1 MYVLCVY
8 VRLCVSIWSIQH
20 LKIFPPLL
28 GVSKSFPERL
38 VLELQLPVYFFG
50 VISDVERC
58 QCPNDFIW
66 FHMPGPKTC
75 SHVISFYHMFITFS
89 RFCDFQNCI
98 LWCLACRIR
107 SSAVELPAP
116 PPPMLYKPLFQPLGV
131 TVSRRSETLQ
141 AQFRST
147 LLFLFSISATRKEY
161 KEPDYKN

>member
-1 MYVLCVY
+1 MCV
-8 VRLCVSIWSIQH
+8 CVSIWSTQH

-28 GVSKSFPERL
+28 GVSKSFSERL
-38 VLELQLPVYFFG
+38 VLELQLPGIVFG

-75 SHVISFYHMFITFS
+75 SHFISFSH
-89 RFCDFQNCI
+89 FCDFQNCI

-147 LLFLFSISATRKEY
+147 LLFLFSSATRKEY
-161 KEPDYKN
+161 KEPDKN